1 VIAVTLGGVFVG
13 LGLFHLIRGKVK
25 GAERLSRR
33 TVRGIAVF
41 QIVLGVGVGFAGF
54 FVEAEP
60 PGHPVGKGHW
70 GGTGGIVLLS
80 IWLALLLAILGSILR
95 KYSE

>member
-1 VIAVTLGGVFVG
+1 M
-13 LGLFHLIRGKVK
+13 
-25 GAERLSRR
+25 
-33 TVRGIAVF
+33 F

-54 FVEAEP
+54 FVDAEP
-60 PGHPVGKGHW
+60 PGHPAGNGHW

-95 KYSE
+95 KHRE